1 MQTSD
6 IWDDDSDSEY
16 IQNNIPPPDIDID
29 FRNKVLHVKKQLYNT
44 IVFGPKLKSKGAQ
57 SLEVLQDYLI
67 SLNNLYLLAL
77 HIQKGYPV
85 DIVEINTFPK
95 EIRPII
101 NDLLQWISVYFQK
114 NQIPDTIPY
123 TDYIRKNLHD
133 YQYIQNDDS
142 E

>member
-1 MQTSD
+1 MQTSN

-16 IQNNIPPPDIDID
+16 IQNNIPPPDIDIE
-29 FRNKVLHVKKQLYNT
+29 FRNKVLHIKKQLYNT
-44 IVFGPKLKSKGAQ
+44 IVFGPKLQSKRAQ

-133 YQYIQNDDS
+133 YQYIQNDDF